1 MYIRLSYG
9 VLLKYRC
16 LGLSPDLLSLFSWY
30 FGISLVYHVNY
41 VLGFLYISRLFP
53 LSKLFLSKL
62 FSSIFINQMLCSL
75 SSLKLAL
82 LCFQPLSRCFYGG
95 GAIGFIL
102 SCILPEQPNFLVSCI
117 ILVMNSH
124 QIIRFWKIISNEL
137 IRAFFSFCHLQIV
150 FALLWCF
157 LKALRSAIGQKL

>member
-16 LGLSPDLLSLFSWY
+16 LELSPDLLSLFSWY

-53 LSKLFLSKL
+53 LSKLF
-62 FSSIFINQMLCSL
+62 SSTFINQMLCSL

-82 LCFQPLSRCFYGG
+82 LCFQPLSRCFYGGG

-137 IRAFFSFCHLQIV
+137 IRAFCSLCHLQIV
-150 FALLWCF
+150 SVLLWCF
-157 LKALRSAIGQKL
+157 LKALRSAIGQKLYL